1 MNPIRNLL
9 LEHLVLPMGDTMI
22 GGSMMSELR
31 KLRKMNGDAQFQQEK
46 LMKVLQHAAKKSPY
60 YKELNI
66 PFHEDPVT
74 YLKKFPILTKQ
85 ILRSETDRLLTM
97 PVHGLS
103 RECSSGTSG
112 FQSIVYWTKQEQSQ
126 HRATQLLWWEWAGFR
141 MGDPILQTG
150 ITPNRKL
157 IKGIKDKLLNT
168 YYLQAFS
175 HSEEDVKK
183 AFDWVK
189 SKKDPVLAGYAS
201 SLYVL
206 AQFAEKMGEQLHFKT
221 AISWGDKLFP
231 HYRRQIER
239 VFGTKVHETYGSAE
253 GLMMGAQKDLDHMY
267 LMNQNVFFEL
277 VDDDG
282 NDVKE
287 GEMGH
292 VIVTSLN
299 AFAMPLIRYRIGDLA
314 RMLPRD
320 QYPVKRSMDYPIIE
334 KVIGRDTDLVRTP
347 GGKVLVVHSFT
358 GIFEH
363 IPEISQFRITQEK
376 LSGIK
381 VEFVP
386 GEGYHEQLLDKIRE
400 KLDENIRE
408 PFAVE
413 FIERNQIPPS
423 ASGKPQLIISKIS
436 PAIS

>member
-1 MNPIRNLL
+1 MNPIRNVL
-9 LEHLVLPMGDTMI
+9 LEHIVLPMGDTLI
-22 GGSMMSELR
+22 GSSMMTELR
-31 KLRKMNGDAQFQQEK
+31 KLRKMKGDPGFQLEK
-46 LMKVLQHAAKKSPY
+46 LGKMLQHAVKKSPY
-60 YKELNI
+60 YRDLNI

-74 YLKKFPILTKQ
+74 YLKRFPILTKQ
-85 ILRSETDRLLTM
+85 LLRQETDQLLTM

-112 FQSIVYWTKQEQSQ
+112 FQSIVYWTKKEQSQ
-126 HRATQLLWWEWAGFR
+126 HRATQLLWWEWAGLR

-157 IKGIKDKLLNT
+157 IKGLKDKLLNT

-175 HSEEDVKK
+175 HSEEEVRK

-189 SKKDPVLAGYAS
+189 AKKDPVLAGYAS

-206 AQFAEKMGEQLHFKT
+206 AQFAEKMGEQIRFKT

-231 HYRRQIER
+231 HYRKQIER
-239 VFGTKVHETYGSAE
+239 VFGVQVHETYGSAE

-267 LMNQNVFFEL
+267 LMNQNVYLEL
-277 VDDDG
+277 LDDHG
-282 NDVKE
+282 NEVAE

-292 VIVTSLN
+292 VVVTSLN

-314 RMLPRD
+314 KMLPREK
-320 QYPVKRSMDYPIIE
+320 YPTKRSLDNPIIE

-347 GGKVLVVHSFT
+347 GGKMMVVHSFT

-376 LSGIK
+376 LSGITI
-381 VEFVP
+381 EFVV
-386 GEGYHEQLLDKIRE
+386 GEGYHEALLDKIRE
-400 KLDENIRE
+400 RIEENIKE
-408 PFAVE
+408 PFDIE

>member
-46 LMKVLQHAAKKSPY
+46 LMKVLQHAAKRSPY

-74 YLKKFPILTKQ
+74 YLKRFPILTKQ

-239 VFGTKVHETYGSAE
+239 VFGTRVHETYGSAE

-408 PFAVE
+408 PFEVE

>member
-31 KLRKMNGDAQFQQEK
+31 KLRKMNGDAQFQQDK
-46 LMKVLQHAAKKSPY
+46 LMKVLQHAAKKSLY

-74 YLKKFPILTKQ
+74 YLKRFPILTKQ
-85 ILRSETDRLLTM
+85 MLRSETDRLLTM

-253 GLMMGAQKDLDHMY
+253 GLMMGPQKDLDHMY
-267 LMNQNVFFEL
+267 LMTQNAFFEP
-277 VDDDG
+277 VDDEG

-386 GEGYHEQLLDKIRE
+386 GEGYHEQLLDKIQE

-408 PFAVE
+408 PFEVE

>member
-74 YLKKFPILTKQ
+74 YLKRFPILTKQ

-299 AFAMPLIRYRIGDLA
+299 AYAMPLIRYRIGDLA

>member
-1 MNPIRNLL
+1 
-9 LEHLVLPMGDTMI
+9 MGDSLI

-31 KLRKMNGDAQFQQEK
+31 KLRKMKGDPSFQREK
-46 LMKVLQHAAKKSPY
+46 LKNILQHAVKKSPY
-60 YKELNI
+60 YRDLNI
-66 PFHEDPVT
+66 PFSEDPVT
-74 YLKKFPILTKQ
+74 FLKKFPILTKQ
-85 ILRSETDRLLTM
+85 ILRQETDRLLTM
-97 PVHGLS
+97 PIHGLS

-112 FQSIVYWTKQEQSQ
+112 FQSIVYWTKHEQSQ
-126 HRATQLLWWEWAGFR
+126 HRATQLLWWEWAGLR

-157 IKGIKDKLLNT
+157 VKGIKDKLLNT

-189 SKKDPVLAGYAS
+189 TKKDPVLAGYAS

-206 AQFAEKMGEQLHFKT
+206 AQFAEKMGEQLSFKT

-231 HYRRQIER
+231 HYRKQIER
-239 VFGTKVHETYGSAE
+239 VFNTHVHETYGSAE
-253 GLMMGAQKDLDHMY
+253 GLMMGAQKDLDYMY
-267 LMNQNVFFEL
+267 LMNQNVYVEL
-277 VDDDG
+277 VDDQG
-282 NDVKE
+282 NEVPE

-292 VIVTSLN
+292 VVVTSLN
-299 AFAMPLIRYRIGDLA
+299 AYAMPLIRYRIGDLA
-314 RMLPRD
+314 RMLPREN
-320 QYPVKRSMDYPIIE
+320 YPAKRTLDYPIIE

-347 GGKVLVVHSFT
+347 GGKMLVVHSFT

-376 LSGIK
+376 LTGIT
-381 VEFVP
+381 VEFVA
-386 GEGYHEQLLDKIRE
+386 GDGYHEQLLDRIRE
-400 KLDENIRE
+400 KIGENIRE
-408 PFAVE
+408 AFDIE

-436 PAIS
+436 PAI

>member
-1 MNPIRNLL
+1 MNPFRNLL
-9 LEHLVLPMGDTMI
+9 LEHIVLPMGDTLI
-22 GGSMMSELR
+22 GGSMMTELR
-31 KLRKMNGDAQFQQEK
+31 KLRKMNGDAQVQKEK
-46 LMKVLQHAAKKSPY
+46 LMKVLQHAVRQSPY
-60 YKELNI
+60 YRDLNI
-66 PFHEDPVT
+66 SFDENPVT
-74 YLKKFPILTKQ
+74 FLKRFPILTKQ
-85 ILRSETDRLLTM
+85 ILRQETDRLLTM

-126 HRATQLLWWEWAGFR
+126 HRATQLLWWEWAGLR

-175 HSEEDVKK
+175 HSEEEVKK
-183 AFDWVK
+183 AFHWVK
-189 SKKDPVLAGYAS
+189 GKKDPVLAGYAS

-206 AQFAEKMGEQLHFKT
+206 AQFAEKMGEQIRFKT

-253 GLMMGAQKDLDHMY
+253 GLMMGGQKDLDHMY
-267 LMNQNVFFEL
+267 LMNQNVYFEL
-277 VDDDG
+277 LDDDG
-282 NDVKE
+282 NEVPE

-292 VIVTSLN
+292 VVVTSLN

-314 RMLPRD
+314 KLLPKE
-320 QYPVKRSMDYPIIE
+320 QYPSKRSLDYPIIE

-347 GGKVLVVHSFT
+347 GGKMLVVHSFT

-376 LSGIK
+376 LSGITI
-381 VEFVP
+381 EFVA
-386 GEGYHEQLLDKIRE
+386 GQGYHEALLDRVRDRIS
-400 KLDENIRE
+400 ENIKE
-408 PFAVE
+408 PFEIV
-413 FIERNQIPPS
+413 FIERNLIPPS
-423 ASGKPQLIISKIS
+423 ASGKPQLVISKIS
-436 PAIS
+436 SATS

>member
-74 YLKKFPILTKQ
+74 YLKRFPILTKQ
-85 ILRSETDRLLTM
+85 MLRSETDRLLTM

-112 FQSIVYWTKQEQSQ
+112 FQSIVYWTKLEQSQ

-239 VFGTKVHETYGSAE
+239 VFGTEVHETYGSAE

-299 AFAMPLIRYRIGDLA
+299 AYAMPLIRYRIGDLA

-408 PFAVE
+408 PFEVE

>member
-1 MNPIRNLL
+1 MNPVRNLL
-9 LEHLVLPMGDTMI
+9 LEHVVLPMGDTLI
-22 GGSMMSELR
+22 GGSMMTELR
-31 KLRKMNGDAQFQQEK
+31 KLRKMNGDAQLQKEK
-46 LMKVLQHAAKKSPY
+46 LMKVLQHAVRKSPY
-60 YKELNI
+60 YRDLNI
-66 PFHEDPVT
+66 PFDENPVT
-74 YLKKFPILTKQ
+74 FLKRFPILTKQ
-85 ILRSETDRLLTM
+85 ILRQETDRLLTM

-126 HRATQLLWWEWAGFR
+126 HRATQLLWWEWAGLR

-206 AQFAEKMGEQLHFKT
+206 AQFAEKMGEQIRFKT

-231 HYRRQIER
+231 HYRRLIER

-253 GLMMGAQKDLDHMY
+253 GLMMGGQKDLDHMY
-267 LMNQNVFFEL
+267 LMNQNVYFEL
-277 VDDDG
+277 LDDHG
-282 NDVKE
+282 NEVPE

-292 VIVTSLN
+292 VVVTSLN

-314 RMLPRD
+314 KLLPKE
-320 QYPVKRSMDYPIIE
+320 QYPSKRSLDYPIIE

-347 GGKVLVVHSFT
+347 GGKMLVVHSFT

-376 LSGIK
+376 LSGITI
-381 VEFVP
+381 EFVVGP
-386 GEGYHEQLLDKIRE
+386 GYHEALLDRVRDRII
-400 KLDENIRE
+400 ENIKE
-408 PFAVE
+408 PFEIV

-423 ASGKPQLIISKIS
+423 ASGKPQLVISKIS
-436 PAIS
+436 SAIS

>member
-74 YLKKFPILTKQ
+74 YLKRFPILTKQ
-85 ILRSETDRLLTM
+85 MLRSETDRLLTM

-408 PFAVE
+408 PFEVE

>member
-1 MNPIRNLL
+1 MNSIRNLL

-31 KLRKMNGDAQFQQEK
+31 KLRKMYGDAQFQQEK

-74 YLKKFPILTKQ
+74 YLKRFPILTKQ

-239 VFGTKVHETYGSAE
+239 VFGTEVHETYGSAE

-299 AFAMPLIRYRIGDLA
+299 AYAMPLIRYRIGDLA

-408 PFAVE
+408 PFEVE